1 MNIGHMFKSKT
12 FLACCRCSCK
22 NNLLQAIDQY
32 QVSIVHQTISNA
44 RMIIYSA
51 YRCHNLCRWIP
62 GCSGLD
68 MSRSSWSLPAQTE
81 PANSH
86 SESSSDF
93 LRRKEASVPARAK
106 STYSWLVG
114 PCKCASQKRRGALH
128 YTYTQTLDL
137 QNTDLKEDV
146 SQGQCHRDL
155 LQGQPQSLVCFYPW
169 VDRLLCLQ
177 VSEETK

>member
-32 QVSIVHQTISNA
+32 QVSIVHQIISNA

-93 LRRKEASVPARAK
+93 LRKEFSVPARAK
-106 STYSWLVG
+106 STVYWLDPASAPARSAEG
-114 PCKCASQKRRGALH
+114 PYIIHTHRH
-128 YTYTQTLDL
+128 YTYRTL
-137 QNTDLKEDV
+137 T
-146 SQGQCHRDL
+146 
-155 LQGQPQSLVCFYPW
+155 
-169 VDRLLCLQ
+169 
-177 VSEETK
+177 